1 MKKAHKIAEHQPKIP
16 FFRYH
21 PLACV
26 LLFTVAP
33 TQAEDYFDPSFL
45 GVVGENTDVDLSA
58 FSQAGGVAEGE
69 YTVSVFVNQQD
80 VGQFTLNFIK
90 NAQGDIAPELTPE
103 QLESFGVNVPKIPVL
118 KDLPKGELISNLGV
132 LIPQATTRLDLS
144 RLRLNISVPQVA
156 MQSLVSRNAD
166 PSLWDDGIPALMAN
180 YNISAGRTTS
190 RYDHGKKNQNT
201 NVFASARL
209 GANAGPW
216 RLRSHL
222 THSRFE
228 YSGGNNSS
236 ATTNTQTYFSNT
248 TLSRD
253 IRALRSTLLVGESS
267 TGSDVFDGVPFK
279 GVQLTSNEQMLPSQ
293 LRGYAPAISGVAN
306 SNARVTIRQNGNIV
320 YEAYVAP
327 GPFYINDIQQAGLS
341 GDYDVTVTE
350 ADGTERQFVV
360 PYSSLPVMLRPGGW
374 KYEVASG
381 RYNGNLTTSSRRS
394 DFILGTAVYGLHND
408 VTVYGGALLTKDYQS
423 LSAGTGVSLGDF
435 GAVSTDVT
443 HSSAKFIYS
452 NQVASS
458 SERKT
463 GQSYRIRYSK
473 SLMATGTSVDLTA
486 LRYSTEHFYNF
497 SEFNSQGYRLEDGLS
512 PWTLQRRRSSF
523 QTQLSQQMQQYGSL
537 HFRAN
542 RDDYWGSSRTLTGL
556 SMGYSNSFKGVSYGV
571 NYNIDRVKDS
581 RNNWPENRQ
590 LSFNLSVPFSLFTQ
604 GRDLQSIYATYS
616 MTHDQN
622 GRTQNNSGLSGS
634 IMDSKLSYSAS
645 QSWGNKGQ
653 IANTN
658 LNAGY
663 QGDKGSI
670 SAGYSYSNNAQSIN
684 MNASGGAL
692 LHAEGLTLSRSMGDS
707 VALISAP
714 GAEGVSVN
722 GGTAVT
728 DWRGYAVAPYLSD
741 YNKNSIGLDPSTLPE
756 NVDLPQSN
764 TNVYPTKGAVVKAD
778 FRTRIG
784 YQVLMT
790 LKQGAKSV
798 PFGAIATLMSDN
810 SADNMSSIVGD
821 GGQVYLTGLPEIG
834 ELLVKWGETAAQ
846 QCQVKFD
853 LRHVD
858 VSADMPIRQVSYRCV
873 SGQPQAQP
881 VTTTANETVQQMT
894 MTMENGEPFT
904 QTPKKMRWLQ
914 LPAGDIN
921 HAYE

>member
-1 MKKAHKIAEHQPKIP
+1 MKKAHKIAENQPKIP

-26 LLFTVAP
+26 LLLAVAP

-45 GVVGENTDVDLSA
+45 GVAGENTDVDLSA

-90 NAQGDIAPELTPE
+90 NTHGEIAPELTPE
-103 QLESFGVNVPKIPVL
+103 QLDTFGVNVSQIPVL
-118 KDLPKGELISNLGV
+118 KDLPNGEFISDLGA

-156 MQSLVSRNAD
+156 MQSQVNRNAD

-180 YNISAGRTTS
+180 YNVSAGRTTS

-216 RLRSHL
+216 RLRSNL

-228 YSGGNNSS
+228 YSGSENQS

-350 ADGTERQFVV
+350 ADGSERQFVV

-408 VTVYGGALLTKDYQS
+408 VTVYGGALLAKDYQS
-423 LSAGTGVSLGDF
+423 LSLGTGVSLGDF

-443 HSSAKFIYS
+443 HSSAKFTYS
-452 NQVASS
+452 NPVTSS

-497 SEFNSQGYRLEDGLS
+497 SEFNSQGYRLEEGLS

-590 LSFNLSVPFSLFTQ
+590 LSFNLSVPFSVFTQ
-604 GRDLQSIYATYS
+604 DRDLQSIYATYS
-616 MTHDQN
+616 MSHDQN

-634 IMDSKLSYSAS
+634 FMDGKLSYGAS

-670 SAGYSYSNNAQSIN
+670 STGYSYSNNSQSIN

-722 GGTAVT
+722 GGSAVT

-764 TNVYPTKGAVVKAD
+764 TNVYPTKGAVVKAS

-790 LKQGAKSV
+790 LKQGAKYV
-798 PFGAIATLMSDN
+798 PFGAIATLTSDN

-821 GGQVYLTGLPEIG
+821 AGQVYLTGLPETG

-881 VTTTANETVQQMT
+881 MVSNTPET
-894 MTMENGEPFT
+894 
-904 QTPKKMRWLQ
+904 R
-914 LPAGDIN
+914 
-921 HAYE
+921 

>member
-1 MKKAHKIAEHQPKIP
+1 MKKAHKIAEHPPKTP

-26 LLFTVAP
+26 LLLAVAP
-33 TQAEDYFDPSFL
+33 TQADDYFDPSFL

-103 QLESFGVNVPKIPVL
+103 QLDTFGVNVPHIPVL
-118 KDLPKGELISNLGV
+118 KDLPKGELISDLGA

-144 RLRLNISVPQVA
+144 RLRLTISVPQVA
-156 MQSLVSRNAD
+156 MQSLISRNAD

-180 YNISAGRTTS
+180 YNVSAGRTTS
-190 RYDHGKKNQNT
+190 RYDGKKNQNT

-216 RLRSHL
+216 RLRSNL

-228 YSGGNNSS
+228 YSGGHNSS

-350 ADGTERQFVV
+350 ADGAQRQFVV

-381 RYNGNLTTSSRRS
+381 RYNGSLTTRSRRS

-408 VTVYGGALLTKDYQS
+408 VTLYGGALLAKDYQS
-423 LSAGTGVSLGDF
+423 LSLGTGVSLGDF

-443 HSSAKFIYS
+443 HSSAKFSYS
-452 NQVASS
+452 NQVAST

-556 SMGYSNSFKGVSYGV
+556 SVGYSNSFKSVSYGV

-604 GRDLQSIYATYS
+604 DRDVQSIYATYS
-616 MTHDQN
+616 LSHDQN
-622 GRTQNNSGLSGS
+622 GRTQHNSGLSGS
-634 IMDSKLSYSAS
+634 LMDGKLSYGAS

-670 SAGYSYSNNAQSIN
+670 SGGYSYSNNAQSIN

-692 LHAEGLTLSRSMGDS
+692 LHADGLTLSRSMGDS

-728 DWRGYAVAPYLSD
+728 DWRGYAVAPYLTD

-764 TNVYPTKGAVVKAD
+764 TNVYPTKGAVVKAN

-798 PFGAIATLMSDN
+798 PFGAIATLITDN

-821 GGQVYLTGLPEIG
+821 AGQVYLTGLPETG
-834 ELLVKWGETAAQ
+834 ELLVKWGDAAAQ
-846 QCQVKFD
+846 QCQVNFD

-858 VSADMPIRQVSYRCV
+858 VSADMPIRQVTYPCGTESRTEVVLTTKEPV
-873 SGQPQAQP
+873 SFASRIQKLEDLAHEEKP
-881 VTTTANETVQQMT
+881 
-894 MTMENGEPFT
+894 PFSQWT
-904 QTPKKMRWLQ
+904 NFR
-914 LPAGDIN
+914 
-921 HAYE
+921 

>member
-1 MKKAHKIAEHQPKIP
+1 MKKAHKIAEHQPKNP

-21 PLACV
+21 PLAC
-26 LLFTVAP
+26 LLLLAVAP

-90 NAQGDIAPELTPE
+90 NAHGEIAPELTPE
-103 QLESFGVNVPKIPVL
+103 QLDTFGVNVPQIPVL
-118 KDLPKGELISNLGV
+118 KDLPNGEFISDLGA

-156 MQSLVSRNAD
+156 MQSQVNRNAD

-180 YNISAGRTTS
+180 YNVSAGRTTS

-216 RLRSHL
+216 RLRSNL

-228 YSGGNNSS
+228 YSGSENQS

-350 ADGTERQFVV
+350 ADGAERQFVV

-408 VTVYGGALLTKDYQS
+408 VTVYGGALLAKDYQS
-423 LSAGTGVSLGDF
+423 LSAGAGVSLGDF

-443 HSSAKFIYS
+443 HSSAKFTYS
-452 NQVASS
+452 NPVASS

-497 SEFNSQGYRLEDGLS
+497 SEFNSQGYRLEEGLS

-581 RNNWPENRQ
+581 RNHWPENRQ
-590 LSFNLSVPFSLFTQ
+590 LSFNLSVPFSVFTQ
-604 GRDLQSIYATYS
+604 DRDLQSIYATYS
-616 MTHDQN
+616 MSHDQN
-622 GRTQNNSGLSGS
+622 GRTQNNSGLSGN
-634 IMDSKLSYSAS
+634 MLDGKLSYGAS

-670 SAGYSYSNNAQSIN
+670 STGYSYSNNSQSIN

-692 LHAEGLTLSRSMGDS
+692 LHAEGLTLSRSKGDS

-764 TNVYPTKGAVVKAD
+764 TNVYPTKGAVVKAS

-790 LKQGAKSV
+790 LKQGAKYV
-798 PFGAIATLMSDN
+798 PFGAIATLISDS
-810 SADNMSSIVGD
+810 SADNISSIVGD
-821 GGQVYLTGLPEIG
+821 AGQVYLTGLPETG

-873 SGQPQAQP
+873 SGQQHAQP
-881 VTTTANETVQQMT
+881 VELSTPATTQQIST
-894 MTMENGEPFT
+894 PMENIEPLH
-904 QTPKKMRWLQ
+904 QTPNKTRWLQ
-914 LPAGDIN
+914 SPAG
-921 HAYE
+921 EK

>member
-1 MKKAHKIAEHQPKIP
+1 MKKAHKIAGHQPKIP

-21 PLACV
+21 PLACL
-26 LLFTVAP
+26 LLFAIAP

-45 GVVGENTDVDLSA
+45 GVVGENTNVDLSA

-90 NAQGDIAPELTPE
+90 NAQGEIAPELTPA
-103 QLESFGVNVPKIPVL
+103 QLDTFGVNVPQIPVL
-118 KDLPKGELISNLGV
+118 KDLPNDEFISDLGA

-156 MQSLVSRNAD
+156 MQSQVNRNAD

-180 YNISAGRTTS
+180 YNVSAGRTTS

-201 NVFASARL
+201 NIFASARL

-216 RLRSHL
+216 RLRSNL

-228 YSGGNNSS
+228 YSGSGNQS

-350 ADGTERQFVV
+350 ADGSERQFVV

-374 KYEVASG
+374 KYEIASG
-381 RYNGNLTTSSRRS
+381 RYDGGLTTSSRRS

-408 VTVYGGALLTKDYQS
+408 VTVYGGALLAKDYQS
-423 LSAGTGVSLGDF
+423 LSAGAGVSLGDF

-443 HSSAKFIYS
+443 HSSAKFTYS

-556 SMGYSNSFKGVSYGV
+556 SMGYSNSFKGISYGV

-581 RNNWPENRQ
+581 HNNWPENRQ
-590 LSFNLSVPFSLFTQ
+590 LSFNLSVPFSVFTQ
-604 GRDLQSIYATYS
+604 NRDLQSIYATYS
-616 MTHDQN
+616 MSQDQN
-622 GRTQNNSGLSGS
+622 GRTQNNSGLSGNM
-634 IMDSKLSYSAS
+634 MDGKLSYGAS

-663 QGDKGSI
+663 QGNKGSV
-670 SAGYSYSNNAQSIN
+670 SAGYSYSNNSQSIN

-692 LHAEGLTLSRSMGDS
+692 LHSEGLTLSRSMGDS

-764 TNVYPTKGAVVKAD
+764 TNVYPTKGAVVKAN

-790 LKQGAKSV
+790 LKQGAKYV
-798 PFGAIATLMSDN
+798 PFGAIATLTSDN
-810 SADNMSSIVGD
+810 NAENISSIVGD
-821 GGQVYLTGLPEIG
+821 AGQVYLTGLPETG
-834 ELLVKWGETAAQ
+834 ELLVKWGEAAAQ
-846 QCQVKFD
+846 QCQVSFD
-853 LRHVD
+853 LRYVD
-858 VSADMPIRQVSYRCV
+858 ISADMPIRQVTYTCGTESRAEVVLPAKEPV
-873 SGQPQAQP
+873 SFASEIQ
-881 VTTTANETVQQMT
+881 TLDDLANE
-894 MTMENGEPFT
+894 EKSPFSQWT
-904 QTPKKMRWLQ
+904 NF
-914 LPAGDIN
+914 G
-921 HAYE
+921 

>member
-1 MKKAHKIAEHQPKIP
+1 MKKAHKIAEHPPKTP

-26 LLFTVAP
+26 LLLAVAP
-33 TQAEDYFDPSFL
+33 TQADDYFDPSFL

-103 QLESFGVNVPKIPVL
+103 QLDTFGVNVPHIPVL
-118 KDLPKGELISNLGV
+118 KDLPKGELISDLGA

-144 RLRLNISVPQVA
+144 RLRLTISVPQVA
-156 MQSLVSRNAD
+156 MQSLISRNAD

-180 YNISAGRTTS
+180 YNVSAGRTTS
-190 RYDHGKKNQNT
+190 RYDGKKNQNT

-216 RLRSHL
+216 RLRSNL

-350 ADGTERQFVV
+350 ADGAQRQFVV

-381 RYNGNLTTSSRRS
+381 RYNGNLTTRSRRS

-408 VTVYGGALLTKDYQS
+408 VTVYGGALLAKDYQS
-423 LSAGTGVSLGDF
+423 LSVGTGVSLGDF

-443 HSSAKFIYS
+443 HSSAKFSYS
-452 NQVASS
+452 NQVAST

-556 SMGYSNSFKGVSYGV
+556 SVGYSNSFKGVSYGV

-590 LSFNLSVPFSLFTQ
+590 LSFNLSVPFSLFTHD
-604 GRDLQSIYATYS
+604 RDVQSIYATYS
-616 MTHDQN
+616 LSHDQN

-634 IMDSKLSYSAS
+634 LMDGKLSYGAS

-663 QGDKGSI
+663 QGDKGSL
-670 SAGYSYSNNAQSIN
+670 SGGYSYSNNAQSIN

-692 LHAEGLTLSRSMGDS
+692 LHSEGLTLSRSMGDS

-714 GAEGVSVN
+714 GAEDVSVN

-764 TNVYPTKGAVVKAD
+764 TNVYPTKGAVVKAN

-790 LKQGAKSV
+790 LKHGAKSV
-798 PFGAIATLMSDN
+798 PFGAIATLITDN

-821 GGQVYLTGLPEIG
+821 GGQVYLTGLPETG
-834 ELLVKWGETAAQ
+834 ELLVKWGDAAAQ
-846 QCQVKFD
+846 QCQVNFD

-858 VSADMPIRQVSYRCV
+858 VSADMPIRQV
-873 SGQPQAQP
+873 
-881 VTTTANETVQQMT
+881 
-894 MTMENGEPFT
+894 
-904 QTPKKMRWLQ
+904 
-914 LPAGDIN
+914 
-921 HAYE
+921 